1 MVTHRKNI
9 SFSYGKTMKTHLFI
23 SHKSIN
29 VDALIPIYRSVSE
42 LCVIYSSYF
51 SDRQT
56 IRFTQC
62 LLSRRIFSVCANYFR
77 EFLSTDVNHL
87 RKYTRGYHV
96 CFCQVV
102 RVICLCLC
110 HCYDLSTLSS
120 LVICLDKN
128 THNHDP
134 CRESCL
140 CPAVVRNDIRHFAHK
155 DLLR

>member
-1 MVTHRKNI
+1 
-9 SFSYGKTMKTHLFI
+9 MKTHLFI

-56 IRFTQC
+56 QDF
-62 LLSRRIFSVCANYFR
+62 FR
-77 EFLSTDVNHL
+77 LSTDVNHL

-102 RVICLCLC
+102 CVICLCLC
-110 HCYDLSTLSS
+110 HCY
-120 LVICLDKN
+120 V
-128 THNHDP
+128 
-134 CRESCL
+134 
-140 CPAVVRNDIRHFAHK
+140 
-155 DLLR
+155 